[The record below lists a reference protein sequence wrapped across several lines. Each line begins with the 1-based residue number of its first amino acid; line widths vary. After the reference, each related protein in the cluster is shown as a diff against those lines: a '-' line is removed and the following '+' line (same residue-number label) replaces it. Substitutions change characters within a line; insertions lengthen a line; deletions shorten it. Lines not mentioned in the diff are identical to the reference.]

1 MELYEKRTYS
11 FIVGRMP
18 EALRLYTEQAWPV
31 LEADGFS
38 RHLVGYFVSDTGPL
52 HQLVHLWRFA
62 DDADRRAFWQRL
74 FANERFMAFAG
85 QIRPLIQTQEVQLLR
100 PAPWGPRP

>member
-1 MELYEKRTYS
+1 MQIYEKRTYS
-11 FIVGRMP
+11 FIVGRLP
-18 EALRLYTEQAWPV
+18 EALDLYTNEAWPV
-31 LEADGFS
+31 LEAGGFS
-38 RHLVGYFVSDTGPL
+38 PYLVGYFVSDTGPL

-74 FANERFMAFAG
+74 FANDAFMAFAARV
-85 QIRPLIQTQEVQLLR
+85 RPLIQTQEVQLLR